1 MADGN
6 GRMTGAERQRAYRER
21 KKRDKHGIVIPMRP
35 GDGEPPLPPED
46 DGAEISLAE
55 LNARMRRMAA
65 RAFDEVGG
73 TEYLKR
79 VAAKNA
85 NTFLRFI
92 GQFVV
97 KDETLNPGAFN
108 IYVQQLTIEGA
119 QPVPG
124 VLASPVQGHIALP
137 RAQQLPPATLTVDE
151 EGRDA

>member
-1 MADGN
+1 MAKSQSP
-6 GRMTGAERQRAYRER
+6 MTAAERQRAYRER
-21 KKRDKHGIVIPMRP
+21 KKRDRHGIVIPLHA
-35 GDGEPPLPPED
+35 GDGQPPEPPIED
-46 DGAEISLAE
+46 DDEITLAE

-65 RAFDEVGG
+65 KAFNEVGG

-85 NTFLRFI
+85 NTFLRFV

-108 IYVQQLTIEGA
+108 IYVQTLTIEGA

-124 VLASPVQGHIALP
+124 VICSPIAGHIAPP
-137 RAQQLPPATLTVDE
+137 RMQLPPALTVDE

>member
-1 MADGN
+1 MASDGT
-6 GRMTGAERQRAYRER
+6 RMTGAERQRAYRQR
-21 KKRDKHGIVIPMRP
+21 KKRDKTGIVIPLHP
-35 GDGEPPLPPED
+35 GDGEPPAPD
-46 DGAEISLAE
+46 DDEEVSLAE

-65 RAFDEVGG
+65 KAFNEVGG

-85 NTFLRFI
+85 NTFLRFV

-108 IYVQQLTIEGA
+108 IYVQTLTIEGA

-124 VLASPVQGHIALP
+124 VICSPIAGHIAPP
-137 RAQQLPPATLTVDE
+137 RMQLPPALTVDE